1 MDHPTLTVKRAKPI
15 EGRKTFYVR
24 RGEQVIGH
32 VEQAA
37 RRSWK
42 ATLADGTV
50 LLRVVEADAR
60 GRNWFTR
67 ADAVGAVVRGF
78 WGRSRGVPG

>member
-1 MDHPTLTVKRAKPI
+1 MDHPTLTVKRAKRI

-24 RGEQVIGH
+24 RGEQIIGH
-32 VEQAA
+32 VEQVT

-42 ATLADGTV
+42 ATLADGTA
-50 LLRVVEADAR
+50 LRRVVEQDAR
-60 GRNWFTR
+60 GRDWTTR
-67 ADAVGAVVRGF
+67 ADAVSAVVRGF